1 MLFLHRFRPTYSAK
15 LLFFPPDQKGLA
27 HWLNFFSH
35 FFQCLKAE
43 KWRFFNSSSKCSFKS
58 VVFSS
63 EHWLMEI
70 NIDAN
75 IHRTQLRWALFCFR
89 SLVKSGA
96 KIMTRWDCRRNKKIW
111 SEKEKSFECGRKMA
125 ILNFLVLLAHG
136 NGQIGSSRGLT
147 KAIVSSQWLKRKP
160 PPNGVA
166 SSLVRVTVRRVMFLP
181 ILGACYIWSGHRFI
195 RLATKCLWLNGSYRS
210 NFWKQR
216 GFAGET
222 RYVEFC
228 KHPSSLSYGASYAF
242 IY

>member
-43 KWRFFNSSSKCSFKS
+43 QMEIFLHRSSKFSFKS

-63 EHWLMEI
+63 EYWTPMSI
-70 NIDAN
+70 V
-75 IHRTQLRWALFCFR
+75 LFQ
-89 SLVKSGA
+89 VSGE
-96 KIMTRWDCRRNKKIW
+96 KWGKNHDKVGLSTNQKIW
-111 SEKEKSFECGRKMA
+111 SETEKSFECGRKMA

-136 NGQIGSSRGLT
+136 NGQIGSSRGLA

-166 SSLVRVTVRRVMFLP
+166 SSLVRVTVMRVMFLP
-181 ILGACYIWSGHRFI
+181 IRGANYIWSGHRFI

-210 NFWKQR
+210 NFWKQM

-222 RYVEFC
+222 RYVESC
-228 KHPSSLSYGASYAF
+228 KHSGSLS
-242 IY
+242 